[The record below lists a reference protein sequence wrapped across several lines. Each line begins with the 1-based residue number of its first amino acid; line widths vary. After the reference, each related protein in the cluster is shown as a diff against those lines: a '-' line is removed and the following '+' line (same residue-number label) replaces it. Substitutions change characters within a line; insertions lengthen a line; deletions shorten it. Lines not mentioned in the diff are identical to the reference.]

1 MAWIV
6 SSWRAEGVVIEG
18 EAALEAACYVR
29 IGLLPTAPFGKWRNA
44 GQVITSSQTLQQDVG
59 QRGRRFA
66 DGKAWVLVFLEQDY
80 RPPQLVS
87 NHGKQAAAKARAHYG
102 NIVSF
107 VHFVGSQLSQRIGAR
122 LI

>member
-44 GQVITSSQTLQQDVG
+44 GQVITSRQTLQQNVG
-59 QRGRRFA
+59 QWRGRFA
-66 DGKAWVLVFLEQDY
+66 DGKAWVLVFFKQNY
-80 RPPQLVS
+80 RPSQTVS

-102 NIVSF
+102 NVVSF
-107 VHFVGSQLSQRIGAR
+107 LQFAGSQLSQRTGAR